1 MSWFESKETEYK
13 NLADDY
19 KDMNEILK
27 ADKIEMAQTI
37 GLLKKN
43 QATLNMALY
52 GTEKKLLSLAHL
64 MGDMAETLL
73 NINATYK
80 AKEIYSEAQILEMV
94 SFISKTTHAIIKN
107 GEEYASQKIEK
118 IVNEKTEDQ

>member
-1 MSWFESKETEYK
+1 
-13 NLADDY
+13 
-19 KDMNEILK
+19 
-27 ADKIEMAQTI
+27 MAQTI

>member
-13 NLADDY
+13 NLSDDY

>member
-27 ADKIEMAQTI
+27 ADKIEMAQTT